1 MDKKR
6 RTLGVDESLLLRI
19 NHFIE
24 EANKL
29 DEPIILTDKKGKKKE
44 IKKKEKLT
52 SKAFIES
59 AALFFIENN
68 IDPRYY
74 RDGSLSREV
83 SKMRTHI
90 LGFIT
95 LQENKIIGSIK
106 DDIKGLKNELSS
118 LKKDLNEETIMVE
131 ATAMETQ
138 GTLMGV
144 LAVLFE
150 MLQIEE
156 SERTRLEDM
165 VQVKGI
171 EYLKKIE
178 SMAD

>member
-6 RTLGVDESLLLRI
+6 STLGVDESLLLRI

-95 LQENKIIGSIK
+95 LQENKIIGLIK
-106 DDIKGLKNELSS
+106 DDIRGLKKGLNQTY
-118 LKKDLNEETIMVE
+118 ETVE
-131 ATAMETQ
+131 ATSMETQ